1 MCREDGAELE
11 AFLQWNHSGLTQLRA
26 SAMQASAGEKVIS
39 EFDSAI
45 GSLLDRLGKTH
56 MSRAADSIIAEVT
69 GAGKIRQISWLQM
82 LSRSQ
87 SSVAGVVIVV
97 DRSRC

>member
-45 GSLLDRLGKTH
+45 GRLLERLGKTH
-56 MSRAADSIIAEVT
+56 MTRAADSVIAEVT
-69 GAGKIRQISWLQM
+69 GAGEIRQISSLRI
-82 LSRSQ
+82 LSF
-87 SSVAGVVIVV
+87 SVV
-97 DRSRC
+97 RCWSWSWS